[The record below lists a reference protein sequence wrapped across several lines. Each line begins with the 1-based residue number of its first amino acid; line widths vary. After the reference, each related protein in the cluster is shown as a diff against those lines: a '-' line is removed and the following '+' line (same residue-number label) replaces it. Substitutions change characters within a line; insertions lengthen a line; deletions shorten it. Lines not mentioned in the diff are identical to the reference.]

1 MTMSINN
8 ALAGVAVTSIDDAI
22 RWYERV
28 LGSTP
33 RRPMPEVAE
42 WQFAGGGALQVF
54 VDKERAGRSSVTFVV
69 TSVDEQIAAL
79 TAGGVQILNSANSAL
94 VRTAIVKD
102 PDSNQI
108 VFAQPLTDRVAR

>member
-1 MTMSINN
+1 MTMSIHN
-8 ALAGVAVTSIDDAI
+8 ALAGVAVTNLDDAI

-28 LGSTP
+28 LEAAP

-42 WQFAGGGALQVF
+42 WQFASGGALQVF
-54 VDKERAGRSSVTFVV
+54 VDAERAGRSSVTFVV
-69 TSVDEQIAAL
+69 SNVDDQIAAL
-79 TAGGVQILNSANSAL
+79 TAGGIQILNTTNSAL

>member
-1 MTMSINN
+1 MVMPINN
-8 ALAGVAVTSIDDAI
+8 ALAGVAVTNLDDAI

-28 LGSTP
+28 LERAP

-54 VDKERAGRSSVTFVV
+54 VDAERAGRSSVTFVV
-69 TSVDEQIAAL
+69 SNIDEQIAAL
-79 TAGGVQILNSANSAL
+79 TAGGVQILNTSNGAL

-108 VFAQPLTDRVAR
+108 VFAQPVTDRVAR

>member
-1 MTMSINN
+1 MIMSIHN
-8 ALAGVAVTSIDDAI
+8 ALAGVAVTNLDDAI

-28 LGSTP
+28 LEATP

-42 WQFAGGGALQVF
+42 WQFASGGALQVF
-54 VDKERAGRSSVTFVV
+54 VDAERAGRSSVTFVV
-69 TSVDEQIAAL
+69 SNVDDQIAAL
-79 TAGGVQILNSANSAL
+79 TASGIQILNTTNSAL

>member
-1 MTMSINN
+1 MVMSINN
-8 ALAGVAVTSIDDAI
+8 AQAGVAVTSLDDAI

-33 RRPMPEVAE
+33 RRPMQEVAE

-69 TSVDEQIAAL
+69 SNVDEQIAAL
-79 TAGGVQILNSANSAL
+79 TASGVQIMKTTSTAL
-94 VRTAIVKD
+94 VRTAVVKD

-108 VFAQPLTDRVAR
+108 VFAQPLTDRIAR

>member
-42 WQFAGGGALQVF
+42 WQFADGGALQVF

-79 TAGGVQILNSANSAL
+79 TAGGVQIINTTNSAVA
-94 VRTAIVKD
+94 RTAVVKD
-102 PDSNQI
+102 PDCNQI